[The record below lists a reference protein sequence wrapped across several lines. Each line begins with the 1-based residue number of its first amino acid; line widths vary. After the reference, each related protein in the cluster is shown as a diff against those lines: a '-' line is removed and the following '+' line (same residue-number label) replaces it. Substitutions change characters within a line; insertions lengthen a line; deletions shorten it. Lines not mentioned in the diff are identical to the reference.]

1 MSYQKAY
8 GRINWENYPSDKTPL
23 NEANLNKIDYAV
35 NEVDNRVLEL
45 DVKKLDLA
53 VANGMVKSMTYN
65 QTNGVF
71 TITYLNGSSDTIDTK
86 LEKLAVNFSYDPTAQ
101 QLIITLD
108 DGTTQKVDMSALIT
122 QYEFSDTD
130 TVAFAADGGGKV
142 SANVKNGSIT
152 EDKLRPDYLADIKVQ
167 AANAQNSVEAA
178 ASHAQV
184 SENYSNLS
192 KSYAIG
198 TEGQIREN
206 DTTDNAKYYSEQARQ
221 VAEGLKGALIPMGT
235 VLFEG
240 LPDTST
246 AGYMY
251 NISDGFT
258 TTDRFKEGAGH
269 AIPAGANVY
278 YTADGCWDI
287 LAGTPGSAALI
298 ASIRERLGKNSKTT
312 GKWKHDDV
320 EILKRILSYLE
331 ALDKSTFSYELL
343 VRSAVFRLIAMIADE
358 SINPL
363 SQLSSG
369 IECSKVRNRIGDVFK
384 YIEEHYK
391 EPMTLPEAAAASGY
405 VPTYFS
411 RVFKNCTG
419 MTFYDYLTVFR
430 VRKAEILL
438 VNTNDSIANIAA
450 SSGFSSV
457 KTFDRVFKE
466 QLGISPLKFRKMHG
480 SSKSGRRKK

>member
-1 MSYQKAY
+1 MYTPFLFSTSEQELHYVLLHKKATEAFPLHWHDEIEISYVDKGKLELFLNGENLIVKQGDAVF
-8 GRINWENYPSDKTPL
+8 INSGDCHYYLPSD
-23 NEANLNKIDYAV
+23 A
-35 NEVDNRVLEL
+35 EL
-45 DVKKLDLA
+45 TSV
-53 VANGMVKSMTYN
+53 
-65 QTNGVF
+65 
-71 TITYLNGSSDTIDTK
+71 I
-86 LEKLAVNFSYDPTAQ
+86 FSP
-101 QLIITLD
+101 
-108 DGTTQKVDMSALIT
+108 
-122 QYEFSDTD
+122 
-130 TVAFAADGGGKV
+130 
-142 SANVKNGSIT
+142 
-152 EDKLRPDYLADIKVQ
+152 
-167 AANAQNSVEAA
+167 
-178 ASHAQV
+178 
-184 SENYSNLS
+184 
-192 KSYAIG
+192 
-198 TEGQIREN
+198 
-206 DTTDNAKYYSEQARQ
+206 
-221 VAEGLKGALIPMGT
+221 
-235 VLFEG
+235 
-240 LPDTST
+240 
-246 AGYMY
+246 
-251 NISDGFT
+251 
-258 TTDRFKEGAGH
+258 
-269 AIPAGANVY
+269 
-278 YTADGCWDI
+278 DI

-312 GKWKHDDV
+312 EKWKHDDV
-320 EILKRILSYLE
+320 EILKSILSYLE